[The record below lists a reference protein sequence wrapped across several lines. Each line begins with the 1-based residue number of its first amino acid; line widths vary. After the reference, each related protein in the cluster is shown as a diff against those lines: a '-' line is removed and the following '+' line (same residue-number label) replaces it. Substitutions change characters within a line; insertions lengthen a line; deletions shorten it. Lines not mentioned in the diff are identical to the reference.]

1 MADEAI
7 RTSAPP
13 GVPKAPAGSAASR
26 YFFLFLFGLFAGA
39 MGVVMVLRAIEARK
53 TWEDRFPQAAMQV
66 MNAHVAQLTST
77 AAANRC
83 GASDILPHMQSLR
96 MLANDL
102 EPAFPGLREDARFAE
117 HARNMRATLD
127 QVIASAPVACPA
139 AEAALVEINQSCR
152 ACHQDFRG

>member
-1 MADEAI
+1 MLLI
-7 RTSAPP
+7 
-13 GVPKAPAGSAASR
+13 
-26 YFFLFLFGLFAGA
+26 GLFAGA

-66 MNAHVAQLTST
+66 MNAHVAQLKST

-83 GASDILPHMQSLR
+83 AASEVLPHVQSLR
-96 MLANDL
+96 VLANDL

-127 QVIASAPVACPA
+127 QVIASPPMACPA
-139 AEAALVEINQSCR
+139 AEAALVEINQACR